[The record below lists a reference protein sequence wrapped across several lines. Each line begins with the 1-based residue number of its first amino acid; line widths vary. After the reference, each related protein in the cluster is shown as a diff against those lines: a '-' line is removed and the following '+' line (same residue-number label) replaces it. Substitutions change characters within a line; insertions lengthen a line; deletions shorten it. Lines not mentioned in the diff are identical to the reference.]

1 MLKGIAIMKIS
12 KIKVVTTGLAVAL
25 AAAMVLGGGT
35 YAYLQGTTDDV
46 INNFNTNKVLV
57 TLSETTGSDYNII
70 PGTEQAKDPII
81 TVNNTVPSYVYAIV
95 TDNTDGL
102 VDYTIAEGWT
112 ELEGWNVGATKVYY
126 REVAK
131 DADPKTFPVLKD
143 NKVTYD
149 AALDNDGMLNPD
161 GSLKDGVNL
170 TFTAHAIQKDGFTSA
185 KEAFENAYSA
195 VSSTEDLTTALQAGK
210 SVVLTGD
217 VEVSAD
223 TIEATK
229 SPELNLNGQTLTIN
243 EGGSTILQQG
253 QSLTMENGTLN
264 YTATP
269 EQGSQVAIALQEDSE
284 LTLKNVAM
292 TTPAGASPLLVSN
305 GVNKATLNVID
316 SEIKT
321 NDNYCISTNASNNQ
335 TGHNI
340 TINVKNSTLVAERS
354 DHDTAA
360 ILFNIPGTLNIENS
374 KITADRQAVINR
386 CGTVNITNSTL
397 TCTAEYQDGGKYN
410 DANWGSGNEV
420 PMAALVVGNRSNPNS
435 YPYDATATLSGV
447 TFDVPENFTEIYA
460 AAFNGHTTTISNGGN
475 YDQITAASDD
485 NSTIIIK

>member
-1 MLKGIAIMKIS
+1 MKIS
-12 KIKVVTTGLAVAL
+12 KKKVVTTGLAVAL

-46 INNFNTNKVLV
+46 VNNFNTNKVLV
-57 TLSETTGSDYNII
+57 DLSETTGSDYNII
-70 PGTEQAKDPII
+70 PGTEQSKDPTI

-126 REVAK
+126 RTVEK

-161 GSLKDGVNL
+161 GSLKDDVNL

-210 SVVLTGD
+210 SVVLTGN

-229 SPELNLNGQTLTIN
+229 SPELNLNGKTLTIN
-243 EGGSTILQQG
+243 EGGSTTLQKG
-253 QSLTMENGTLN
+253 QSLTIENGTLN
-264 YTATP
+264 YTAAP
-269 EQGSQVAIALQEDSE
+269 GQGSQVAIALQEDSE

-292 TTPAGASPLLVSN
+292 TTPAGASPLFVSN

-335 TGHNI
+335 TGQNI
-340 TINVKNSTLVAERS
+340 TINVKNSTLVAS
-354 DHDTAA
+354 HSTLDTTA

-374 KITADRQAVINR
+374 KITADRQTVVNR

-397 TCTAEYQDGGKYN
+397 TCTAKFDGANKDKYEN
-410 DANWGSGNEV
+410 ADWGSGNEV